1 MSLPRLAVLRPIT
14 TAMLIISVL
23 VVGGIALVKLPH
35 DYLPKVDA
43 PFIQVQIPYPN
54 SNPSQIEREITKP
67 VEEVLS
73 TLASVKTLSSTSS
86 AARFRRAWAARLP
99 IGYVKLRRR
108 LQSGYSI
115 AKVSPAAFS
124 KLSTRCAPEL

>member
-86 AARFRRAWAARLP
+86 AD
-99 IGYVKLRRR
+99 GES
-108 LQSGYSI
+108 SGGGSR
-115 AKVSPAAFS
+115 SPARAPARGGARPARRW
-124 KLSTRCAPEL
+124 LTRGGRPR

>member
-14 TAMLIISVL
+14 TSMLIISVL
-23 VVGGIALVKLPH
+23 VIGGIALVKLPH
-35 DYLPKVDA
+35 DYLPSVDA

-73 TLASVKTLSSTSS
+73 TLPSVKKLSSTSQADS
-86 AARFRRAWAARLP
+86 AQINLEFNWGEDLDIVRMAVSEKMDQVEGELP
-99 IGYVKLRRR
+99 DNIGEIHNGAL
-108 LQSGYSI
+108 
-115 AKVSPAAFS
+115 
-124 KLSTRCAPEL
+124 